1 MKPIRYAPS
10 RISEAEKT
18 LGVQGLE
25 AIRAY
30 PKYGNKEYQ
39 LRKKQTPHSYK
50 YECVKQIACRFGLL
64 IALEQKIQSN
74 EKSDRYQI
82 SCIQYVHGRADGNQQ
97 EINGCLY

>member
-1 MKPIRYAPS
+1 M
-10 RISEAEKT
+10 
-18 LGVQGLE
+18 QGLE

>member
-1 MKPIRYAPS
+1 M
-10 RISEAEKT
+10 
-18 LGVQGLE
+18 QGLE

-30 PKYGNKEYQ
+30 PKYRNKEYQ

-50 YECVKQIACRFGLL
+50 YECVKQIACRLGLL
-64 IALEQKIQSN
+64 IALEQEIQSN